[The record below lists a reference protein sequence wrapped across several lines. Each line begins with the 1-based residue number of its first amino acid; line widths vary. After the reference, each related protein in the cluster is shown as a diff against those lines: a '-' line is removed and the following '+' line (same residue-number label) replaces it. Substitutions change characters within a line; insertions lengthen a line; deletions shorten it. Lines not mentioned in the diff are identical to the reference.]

1 MKFISK
7 FQRLFGAERD
17 AVDEALDDLER
28 QGAGSARVAHLFAML
43 LVVLFS
49 AGSLVA
55 LGSDALQAVLAQW
68 NHSHTLDVPSAITL
82 SVSTLMVLAMDT
94 GMLVA
99 AANLRV
105 LSARRASL
113 GERWVHIAVMA
124 IVAVIEAS
132 TYAYMSYRFETPG
145 SIAAQA
151 LILARALAAPIL
163 AVYLSMSRALP
174 VTSRDIMSQV
184 ELASGRGLLRDVTL
198 AANDRSAPLERK
210 MRLYG
215 ASAIMTPSERARGF
229 L

>member
-132 TYAYMSYRFETPG
+132 TYAYMSYRFEDP
-145 SIAAQA
+145 
-151 LILARALAAPIL
+151 R
-163 AVYLSMSRALP
+163 
-174 VTSRDIMSQV
+174 
-184 ELASGRGLLRDVTL
+184 
-198 AANDRSAPLERK
+198 
-210 MRLYG
+210 
-215 ASAIMTPSERARGF
+215 
-229 L
+229 